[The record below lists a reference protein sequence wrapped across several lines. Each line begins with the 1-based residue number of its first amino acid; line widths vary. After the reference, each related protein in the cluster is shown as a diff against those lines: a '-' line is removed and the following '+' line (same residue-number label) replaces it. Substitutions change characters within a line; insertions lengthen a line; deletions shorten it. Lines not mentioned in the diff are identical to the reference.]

1 MFDPGN
7 NVDELGGLGKINAV
21 ALRLI
26 DDLIQ
31 KIHDL
36 TEVNIDQVIHSGM
49 VASGPCDLEIAA
61 CRIRLVPLWIDA
73 TVNG

>member
-26 DDLIQ
+26 DDLVQ
-31 KIHDL
+31 KIQDL
-36 TEVNIDQVIHSGM
+36 TEVNIDQVIPSGN
-49 VASGPCDLEIAA
+49 CQDITWT
-61 CRIRLVPLWIDA
+61 RLKV
-73 TVNG
+73 

>member
-26 DDLIQ
+26 DDLVQ
-31 KIHDL
+31 KIQDL
-36 TEVNIDQVIHSGM
+36 TEVNIEQVIPSGN
-49 VASGPCDLEIAA
+49 SQDITWT
-61 CRIRLVPLWIDA
+61 RLKV
-73 TVNG
+73 